1 MKKKLLSKT
10 LSVFTAMVLVFASAA
25 VPAYAQDGDYSLGA
39 AHPEPLPGT
48 RSQASSG
55 NRRRAPRPASWI
67 GCGRAGKIFLQASVS
82 ARGIPAAA
90 QAAEGILWTI

>member
-39 AHPEPLPGT
+39 AHREFVESS
-48 RSQASSG
+48 RS
-55 NRRRAPRPASWI
+55 
-67 GCGRAGKIFLQASVS
+67 
-82 ARGIPAAA
+82 
-90 QAAEGILWTI
+90 